1 MPDIRKA
8 LKVVADKA
16 KAVVYPD
23 KEALRR
29 QWKVKDDQKKVN
41 QIRRK

>member
-8 LKVVADKA
+8 LKEVADKA
-16 KAVVYPD
+16 KAITYPD
-23 KEALRR
+23 KEALKR
-29 QWKVKDDQKKVN
+29 QWARKADQEKVN